1 MIVRELITKL
11 GFKVDDSQ
19 VKGFKKN
26 IENLKKSLRG
36 VGKAGGIAVA
46 GLALVTAGV
55 VAFAFKWS
63 ASVDTIGKTS
73 RKLGVA
79 SDELQKLQFAAQISG
94 ASAEQ
99 LTTSVRFLLQ
109 GMFDARTKG
118 VGPLKEGFDE
128 VGLSVEQFRGKNLQ
142 DTFSIIA
149 DAINKVPNKLDRTAI
164 RLKIFGRQGGVALG
178 ELLNLSSKGIKELT
192 DNAEELGGV
201 ISEKG
206 FKAAADF
213 ADAWTRVKF
222 TFGGLVDTFQSE
234 AVPAFTGIMD
244 IVRDFIVANKD
255 LINTKL
261 EEWVGAVVKKLQSID
276 KANVK
281 KAFKKITSSIE
292 LAVKTIKVA
301 LIVIGAMVKAFK
313 FIVDN
318 AGGVAGA
325 LGVISIAMG
334 ALTAT
339 VVALG
344 VALGIATGGLSTLLG
359 LAATAAAA
367 TAGIVALSRDT
378 LEEEK
383 DIADELKLI
392 RLKKRKRLVRG
403 GGGITDEEI
412 DVLQAKVD
420 ASRKARTKKIR
431 QEQQDEQ
438 ALQVGLSKE
447 EQQGEQKLLDTR
459 LKQTGTLSVRRNAA
473 ILKERKARVESDK
486 KRKTSAKKAAAE
498 RLKESKA
505 SLESLKA
512 QAAFLVE
519 DEAKAFFQDLLE
531 EGVAVAE
538 ASARTAAF
546 RRENISKVLET
557 PSTIARRVTRKKE
570 ADRESK
576 KGANLL
582 KTLTGGRLTSKRLG
596 TAAKQGFGAQVLRI
610 NINYH
615 PTFNTPVTLRGSTQP
630 IEATQL
636 ASIMKES
643 VGVEIDKRN
652 AQEFRDII
660 NASQES

>member
-11 GFKVDDSQ
+11 GFKVEDKG
-19 VKGFKKN
+19 VKTFKDK
-26 IENLKKSLRG
+26 IEDLKKSLKG
-36 VGKAGGIAVA
+36 IAKAGGVAIA
-46 GLALVTAGV
+46 GLTLVTAGV
-55 VAFAFKWS
+55 VALAFKWS
-63 ASVDTIGKTS
+63 AAVDDIGKTS
-73 RKLGVA
+73 RKIGIA
-79 SDELQKLQFAAQISG
+79 SDELQKLRFAAELSG
-94 ASAEQ
+94 ASGEQ

-109 GMFDARTKG
+109 GLFDARTKG

-128 VGLSVEQFRGKNLQ
+128 IGLSLDELEGKSLPEK
-142 DTFSIIA
+142 FSIIA
-149 DAINKVPNKLDRTAI
+149 DAINKVADPLDRTAI

-178 ELLNLSSKGIKELT
+178 ELLNAGSKGIKAMT

-213 ADAWTRVKF
+213 NDAWTRVKF

-261 EEWVGAVVKKLQSID
+261 EEWVGALVKRLQSVD

-281 KAFKKITSSIE
+281 KAFKKITDAVE
-292 LAVKTIKVA
+292 LLVKVFKAAID
-301 LIVIGAMVKAFK
+301 IIGAMVKAFK
-313 FIVDN
+313 WVVDN
-318 AGGVAGA
+318 AGGVEGA
-325 LGVISIAMG
+325 LGVISAAMF
-334 ALTAT
+334 ALTGV

-344 VALGIATGGLSTLLG
+344 AAIGVATGGLSILLG
-359 LAATAAAA
+359 LAATAVAV
-367 TAGIVALSRDT
+367 TAGVVALSGEAT
-378 LEEEK
+378 LEE
-383 DIADELKLI
+383 DEAKLE

-403 GGGITDEEI
+403 GGGVTDEEI
-412 DVLQAKVD
+412 DVLQTKVD
-420 ASRKARTKKIR
+420 DARKARSIKRR
-431 QEQQDEQ
+431 QEQVDER
-438 ALQVGLSKE
+438 ALQAGLSKKEQETE
-447 EQQGEQKLLDTR
+447 EKLLSTR
-459 LKQTGTLSVRRNAA
+459 LKQTGTLSARRNAA

-486 KRKTSAKKAAAE
+486 KRKASSKKAAAE

-505 SLESLKA
+505 SLEALKA

-570 ADRESK
+570 ADREAK

-610 NINYH
+610 QINYH

-630 IEATQL
+630 LDATQL

-643 VGVEIDKRN
+643 IGGEIDKRN
-652 AQEFRDII
+652 AQEFRNII

>member
-26 IENLKKSLRG
+26 IESLKKSLRG

-63 ASVDTIGKTS
+63 AAVDDIGKTS
-73 RKLGVA
+73 RKIGIA
-79 SDELQKLQFAAQISG
+79 SDELQKFQFAAQISG
-94 ASAEQ
+94 ASAND

-128 VGLSVEQFRGKNLQ
+128 IGLVAEDFKGRNLQ
-142 DTFSIIA
+142 DTFGIIA
-149 DAINKVPNKLDRTAI
+149 DAINEIKEPLDRTAI
-164 RLKIFGRQGGVALG
+164 RMKIFGRKAGIELG
-178 ELLNLSSKGIKELT
+178 ELLNLSSKEMKALT
-192 DNAEELGGV
+192 DRAEDLGGV
-201 ISEKG
+201 IGEKG

-213 ADAWTRVKF
+213 NDAWTEVKF
-222 TFGGLVDTFQSE
+222 TFGGLVDTLQSE
-234 AVPAFTGIMD
+234 MVPAITGVMD
-244 IVRDFIVANKD
+244 LVRDFIVANKD

-261 EEWVGAVVKKLQSID
+261 GEWVGAVVKQLKSVD
-276 KANVK
+276 KANIK
-281 KAFKKITSSIE
+281 KAFKKITDAVE
-292 LAVKTIKVA
+292 LLVKVMKGA
-301 LIVIGAMVKAFK
+301 LTVIGAMVKAFK
-313 FIVDN
+313 FIVDS
-318 AGGVAGA
+318 AGGIAGA
-325 LGVISIAMG
+325 LGVIAFAMG

-344 VALGIATGGLSTLLG
+344 AAIGVATGGLSILLG
-359 LAATAAAA
+359 LAATALAGTAAV
-367 TAGIVALSRDT
+367 IALSGEDIP
-378 LEEEK
+378 LEEKKRQAKKLALNQFALDQNISQEERSGEERRLKLRIK
-383 DIADELKLI
+383 DTETLLQKRGSAELKI
-392 RLKKRKRLVRG
+392 RRKRLESEKKRKA
-403 GGGITDEEI
+403 D
-412 DVLQAKVD
+412 
-420 ASRKARTKKIR
+420 
-431 QEQQDEQ
+431 
-438 ALQVGLSKE
+438 
-447 EQQGEQKLLDTR
+447 
-459 LKQTGTLSVRRNAA
+459 
-473 ILKERKARVESDK
+473 
-486 KRKTSAKKAAAE
+486 AKKSAAE
-498 RLKESKA
+498 RLKESQA
-505 SLESLKA
+505 SLQTLKS

-546 RRENISKVLET
+546 RRENISKVLAT
-557 PSTIARRVTRKKE
+557 PSTIARRVVRKKE
-570 ADRESK
+570 ADKEAR

-610 NINYH
+610 QINYH
-615 PTFNTPVTLRGSTQP
+615 PTFNTPVTLRGSVQP

-636 ASIMKES
+636 ASIMRES
-643 VGVEIDKRN
+643 VGGEIDKRN

>member
-11 GFKVDDSQ
+11 GFKVDDQ
-19 VKGFKKN
+19 PVKGFKKN
-26 IENLKKSLRG
+26 IENLKKALRG
-36 VGKAGGIAVA
+36 VGKAGGVAVA

-63 ASVDTIGKTS
+63 ASVDDIGKTS
-73 RKLGVA
+73 RKIGVA

-109 GMFDARTKG
+109 GMFDAKTKG
-118 VGPLKEGFDE
+118 IGPFKEGLDFI
-128 VGLSVEQFRGKNLQ
+128 GLSAEALEGKNLVEK
-142 DTFSIIA
+142 FSILA
-149 DAINKVPNKLDRTAI
+149 DAINKVPDPLDRTAV
-164 RLKIFGRQGGVALG
+164 RLKLLGRQGGIALG

-192 DNAEELGGV
+192 DNAEKLGGV

-213 ADAWTRVKF
+213 NDAWTRVKF

-234 AVPAFTGIMD
+234 MVPAITGVMD
-244 IVRDFIVANKD
+244 IVKDFIVANKD

-261 EEWVGAVVKKLQSID
+261 EEWVKLVVGKLEGID

-281 KAFKKITSSIE
+281 KAFKKITEAVE
-292 LAVKTIKVA
+292 LMVKTLKAAV
-301 LIVIGAMVKAFK
+301 IVVGAMVKAFK
-313 FIVDN
+313 FLVDN
-318 AGGVAGA
+318 TGGITGA
-325 LGVISIAMG
+325 LGVIAFAMV

-339 VVALG
+339 VVTLGAALG
-344 VALGIATGGLSTLLG
+344 VATGGLSILLG
-359 LAATAAAA
+359 LAATATAA
-367 TAGIVALSRDT
+367 TAGAIALSSRDDT
-378 LEEEK
+378 PLEEKKRLARKIAIGQAALSQNISQEERAGEQRRLALRIK
-383 DIADELKLI
+383 DTETL
-392 RLKKRKRLVRG
+392 LKKRGTAELTIRRKR
-403 GGGITDEEI
+403 I
-412 DVLQAKVD
+412 
-420 ASRKARTKKIR
+420 
-431 QEQQDEQ
+431 
-438 ALQVGLSKE
+438 
-447 EQQGEQKLLDTR
+447 
-459 LKQTGTLSVRRNAA
+459 
-473 ILKERKARVESDK
+473 ESEK
-486 KRKTSAKKAAAE
+486 KRKADAKKSAAE
-498 RLKESKA
+498 RLKESRA
-505 SLESLKA
+505 SLQTLKS

-546 RRENISKVLET
+546 RRENISKVLAT
-557 PSTIARRVTRKKE
+557 PSTIARRVVRKKE
-570 ADRESK
+570 ADKEAR

-615 PTFNTPVTLRGSTQP
+615 PTFNTPVTLRGSVQP

-652 AQEFRDII
+652 AQEFREII

>member
-26 IENLKKSLRG
+26 IESLKKSLRG

-55 VAFAFKWS
+55 VAFAVKWS
-63 ASVDTIGKTS
+63 ASVDDIGKTS

-79 SDELQKLQFAAQISG
+79 SSELQKLRFAAELSG
-94 ASAEQ
+94 ASGEQ
-99 LTTSVRFLLQ
+99 LTTSIRFLLQ

-128 VGLSVEQFRGKNLQ
+128 IGLSLDELKGTNL
-142 DTFSIIA
+142 TERFGIIA
-149 DAINKVPNKLDRTAI
+149 DAINKVADPLDRTAL

-178 ELLNLSSKGIKELT
+178 ELLNQGSAGIKRMGDEAVRL
-192 DNAEELGGV
+192 DGV
-201 ISEKG
+201 IGERG
-206 FKAAADF
+206 FKAAEEF
-213 ADAWTRVKF
+213 NDAWTRVKF

-261 EEWVGAVVKKLQSID
+261 GEWVGALVKQLKSVD
-276 KANVK
+276 KANIK
-281 KAFKKITSSIE
+281 KAFKKITDAVE
-292 LAVKTIKVA
+292 LMVKVVKGA
-301 LIVIGAMVKAFK
+301 LLVIGAMVKAFK
-313 FIVDN
+313 FIVDS
-318 AGGVAGA
+318 AGGIAGA
-325 LGVISIAMG
+325 LGVIAIAMAG
-334 ALTAT
+334 LTAT

-344 VALGIATGGLSTLLG
+344 AAIGVATGGLSILLG
-359 LAATAAAA
+359 LAATALAGTAAV
-367 TAGIVALSRDT
+367 IALSGEDIP
-378 LEEEK
+378 LEEKKRQARKLALNQFALDQNISQE
-383 DIADELKLI
+383 ERSGEERRLKLRIKDTETLLQKRGTAELTI
-392 RLKKRKRLVRG
+392 RRKRIESEKKRKA
-403 GGGITDEEI
+403 D
-412 DVLQAKVD
+412 
-420 ASRKARTKKIR
+420 
-431 QEQQDEQ
+431 
-438 ALQVGLSKE
+438 
-447 EQQGEQKLLDTR
+447 
-459 LKQTGTLSVRRNAA
+459 
-473 ILKERKARVESDK
+473 
-486 KRKTSAKKAAAE
+486 AKKSAAE

-505 SLESLKA
+505 SLENLKS

-546 RRENISKVLET
+546 RRENISKVLAT
-557 PSTIARRVTRKKE
+557 PSTIARRVVRKKE
-570 ADRESK
+570 ADKEAR

-615 PTFNTPVTLRGSTQP
+615 PTFNTPVTLRGSVQP

-636 ASIMKES
+636 ASIMRES
-643 VGVEIDKRN
+643 VGTEIDKRN

>member
-11 GFKVDDSQ
+11 GFKVDDKPI
-19 VKGFKKN
+19 KGFKKN
-26 IENLKKSLRG
+26 IENLKKSLKG
-36 VGKAGGIAVA
+36 IGKAGGVALA
-46 GLALVTAGV
+46 GLAVVTAGV

-63 ASVDTIGKTS
+63 AAVDDIGKTS
-73 RKLGVA
+73 RKIGIA
-79 SDELQKLQFAAQISG
+79 SDELQKLRFAAELSG
-94 ASAEQ
+94 ASGEQ
-99 LTTSVRFLLQ
+99 LTTSIRFMLQ

-118 VGPLKEGFDE
+118 IGPFKEGLDE
-128 VGLSVEQFRGKNLQ
+128 IGLSVADLEGKNLQ
-142 DTFSIIA
+142 EKFGTLA
-149 DAINKVPNKLDRTAI
+149 DAINLVPDPLDRTAI
-164 RLKIFGRQGGVALG
+164 RLKLLGRQGGVALG
-178 ELLNLSSKGIKELT
+178 ELLNSGSKGIKAMT

-201 ISEKG
+201 IGEKG

-213 ADAWTRVKF
+213 NDAWTRVKF

-234 AVPAFTGIMD
+234 MVPAITGVMD
-244 IVRDFIVANKD
+244 LVRDFIVANKD

-261 EEWVGAVVKKLQSID
+261 EEWVGNVVSKLQNINED
-276 KANVK
+276 DVK
-281 KAFKKITSSIE
+281 KAFKKITDAVE
-292 LAVKTIKVA
+292 LLVKAVKAV
-301 LIVIGAMVKAFK
+301 LIVVGGLVKGFK
-313 FIVDN
+313 FLVDH

-325 LGVISIAMG
+325 LGVISIAMV

-344 VALGIATGGLSTLLG
+344 AALGVATGGLTILLG
-359 LAATAAAA
+359 LAATATAA
-367 TAGIVALSRDT
+367 TAGAIALSGGDDMT
-378 LEEEK
+378 FEEK
-383 DIADELKLI
+383 KKEARRIAIGQHALQQNISAEERSGEERRLGLRIKDTEIL
-392 RLKKRKRLVRG
+392 LKKRGAAELSIRRKRV
-403 GGGITDEEI
+403 
-412 DVLQAKVD
+412 
-420 ASRKARTKKIR
+420 ASEKARKA
-431 QEQQDEQ
+431 
-438 ALQVGLSKE
+438 A
-447 EQQGEQKLLDTR
+447 
-459 LKQTGTLSVRRNAA
+459 
-473 ILKERKARVESDK
+473 
-486 KRKTSAKKAAAE
+486 AKKAAAE
-498 RLKESKA
+498 RLKESKV
-505 SLESLKA
+505 SLENLKS

-570 ADRESK
+570 ADREAK
-576 KGANLL
+576 KGKNLL

-615 PTFNTPVTLRGSTQP
+615 PTFNTPVTLRGSVQP
-630 IEATQL
+630 LEATQL

-652 AQEFRDII
+652 AQEFRQII

>member
-26 IENLKKSLRG
+26 IESLKKSLRG
-36 VGKAGGIAVA
+36 VAKAGGIAVA
-46 GLALVTAGV
+46 GLTLVTAGV
-55 VAFAFKWS
+55 VAFAVKWS
-63 ASVDTIGKTS
+63 ASVDDIGKTS

-79 SDELQKLQFAAQISG
+79 SSELQKLRFAAELSG
-94 ASAEQ
+94 ASGEQ

-128 VGLSVEQFRGKNLQ
+128 IGLSLDELKGTNL
-142 DTFSIIA
+142 TERFGIIA
-149 DAINKVPNKLDRTAI
+149 DAINKVADPLDRTAL

-178 ELLNLSSKGIKELT
+178 ELLNQGSAGIKKMGDEAVRL
-192 DNAEELGGV
+192 DGV
-201 ISEKG
+201 IGEKG
-206 FKAAADF
+206 FKAAEEF
-213 ADAWTRVKF
+213 NDAWTRVKF

-261 EEWVGAVVKKLQSID
+261 SEWVGAVVKKLQSVD
-276 KANVK
+276 KANIK
-281 KAFKKITSSIE
+281 KAFKKITEAVE
-292 LAVKTIKVA
+292 LMVKVLKAAV
-301 LIVIGAMVKAFK
+301 IVIGVMVKVFK
-313 FIVDN
+313 WIVDN
-318 AGGVAGA
+318 SGGVAGA
-325 LGVISIAMG
+325 LGVISIAMIS
-334 ALTAT
+334 LTAT
-339 VVALG
+339 VAALGIALG
-344 VALGIATGGLSTLLG
+344 VATGGLSTLLG

-367 TAGIVALSRDT
+367 TAGVVALAGGDDIS
-378 LEEEK
+378 LEEKKRQARSLAVSQFALDQNISDKERAGEERRLALRVK
-383 DIADELKLI
+383 DTETL
-392 RLKKRKRLVRG
+392 LKKRG
-403 GGGITDEEI
+403 TAE
-412 DVLQAKVD
+412 LQIR
-420 ASRKARTKKIR
+420 RK
-431 QEQQDEQ
+431 
-438 ALQVGLSKE
+438 
-447 EQQGEQKLLDTR
+447 
-459 LKQTGTLSVRRNAA
+459 
-473 ILKERKARVESDK
+473 RVESEK
-486 KRKTSAKKAAAE
+486 KRKADAKKAAAE

-570 ADRESK
+570 ADREAK

-643 VGVEIDKRN
+643 IGGEIDKRN
-652 AQEFRDII
+652 AQEFREII